1 MLPLQDAEE
10 ATAQLVAWAAARI
23 KPLAALA
30 AAAATG
36 APAAPPTFDLSAAD
50 PPAAFGGAG
59 TAAPTPTDAK
69 ASSSEENG
77 RSWRPAHLP
86 AAMRAAATAEA
97 ADGAS
102 SGCTPWPAAQPR
114 PSRPYTVGCVIF
126 DASLLC
132 LSR

>member
-1 MLPLQDAEE
+1 
-10 ATAQLVAWAAARI
+10 VAWAAARI

-77 RSWRPAHLP
+77 EIVAAGTPARCD
-86 AAMRAAATAEA
+86 AGGCNSGGGGEA